1 MYFPRPKV
9 ISIKIL
15 LVNYIFVA
23 LAKTDQKSG
32 GILGEV

>member
-1 MYFPRPKV
+1 MPKGY
-9 ISIKIL
+9 SIKIL

-23 LAKTDQKSG
+23 LAKTDQKYD